1 MNNPAD
7 STPTT
12 IHPGDQVGKYR
23 IELQIGSGGGAI
35 VWRGIDPL
43 LNKIV
48 AIKQL
53 APSTLDM
60 ETHVARQH
68 FANEAKLGRELSEKD
83 PRHLVHVLEYISEE
97 RGLFI
102 VMEYVD
108 GSSLETILRKLASP
122 MPPKQALGIMAA
134 TAMGLQHLHDN
145 GVIHRDLKPAN
156 ILMPNSG
163 GLKICDF
170 GLASLIGDMDTMA
183 AGSVRYMAPELTSG
197 ENVDGRADLYSLG
210 MIAYEM
216 LAGRNNFE
224 QAFRFVL
231 KDQRNQALRWMKW
244 HANQR
249 AKATPLKELVPG
261 IEPTLSDLVDR
272 LMAKD
277 PTQRIASGNELVEA
291 IKVHFAN
298 GSEKA
303 DASQIPQGSQGH
315 AHHQQQVSGAM
326 AMSGGGATA
335 TAVAPDQPTAMLP
348 KKSKLPYYL
357 GAVIVVLCGVLVVL
371 MMQQNNEA
379 ELQEKQR
386 VADAY
391 ATYEAALKR
400 YKEKEYEQASNLFSE
415 LIQEWPATSKLGQK
429 SKGYQLLSEAWI
441 YENNKAYDAAV
452 KALIDADESGAFD
465 EKQRE
470 QLKVQIRETQRKAA
484 FANQVSKIEQLLANG
499 QYDLARQQLIEQN
512 SYSPTEDEKKV
523 LEEIGTRLSAM
534 QDQSVITGI
543 LDEAKQLVDTGRR
556 DEAISMLEE
565 RQLRLSNHL
574 INQRI
579 NELKRERDYDQAL
592 LDARTAQRNNQLSQA
607 IDLYNR
613 AQQIRQDPA
622 IDLQIN
628 QLRAQIAYQAG
639 QERER
644 AGDLRGATAQYT
656 EALRHADMPQARRA
670 ISRINNANERSTLIA
685 AGDDAMAAR
694 NYTTAMEHYQ
704 NAMKMGRDAALRQKL
719 TNAELE
725 QHFLAGRRALD
736 QANLNVARTEL
747 TAASRMAPSDNRIT
761 QALQELDTLAAY
773 TAERDAGDKAR
784 EQGDYGAAKMA
795 YYRARKIID
804 NEEIR
809 KRFDDTEYE
818 HLVARAKHQISIRQ
832 FEQARLN
839 LLQAAKVQDTPEVR
853 KLLEQVGKEQ

>member
-7 STPTT
+7 PSPILTT
-12 IHPGDQVGKYR
+12 IHPGDQIGKYR
-23 IELQIGSGGGAI
+23 IEMQIGSGGGAI

-60 ETHVARQH
+60 DTHAARQH

-83 PRHLVHVLEYISEE
+83 PRHLVQVLEYISET

-102 VMEYVD
+102 VMEYVN

-156 ILMPNSG
+156 ILMPNNG

-197 ENVDGRADLYSLG
+197 ESVDGRADLYSLG

-216 LAGRNNFE
+216 IAGRNNFE

-261 IEPTLSDLVDR
+261 IEPTLSDLVER

-277 PTQRIASGNELVEA
+277 PTQRITSGNELVEA

-298 GSEKA
+298 GADKA
-303 DASQIPQGSQGH
+303 DASQIPQSAPGQTQGSAAGH
-315 AHHQQQVSGAM
+315 QVLTGNA
-326 AMSGGGATA
+326 ATNI
-335 TAVAPDQPTAMLP
+335 APDQPTAMLP

-357 GAVIVVLCGVLVVL
+357 AAVIVVLCGVLVVL
-371 MMQQNNEA
+371 VMQKNNDTQN
-379 ELQEKQR
+379 QEMQR
-386 VADAY
+386 VANAHAAY
-391 ATYEAALKR
+391 KAALQR
-400 YKEKEYEQASNLFSE
+400 FKEKEYEQASNLFAE
-415 LIQEWPATSKLGQK
+415 LIQEWPATSDLGRK
-429 SKGYQLLSEAWI
+429 SKGYQLLSEARI

-452 KALIDADESGAFD
+452 KALMDADESGAFD
-465 EKQRE
+465 NEQRE
-470 QLKVQIRETQRKAA
+470 KLRVQIRETQRKAA
-484 FANQVSKIEQLLANG
+484 FANQVSKIEQLLADK

-523 LEEIGTRLSAM
+523 LDEMGTRLSAM
-534 QDQSVITGI
+534 QDQSVISGI
-543 LDEAKQLVDTGRR
+543 LDEARQLVETSRR
-556 DEAISMLEE
+556 DEAIAMLEE
-565 RQLRLSNHL
+565 KQLRLSNHL

-607 IDLYNR
+607 IDLYSR
-613 AQQIRQDPA
+613 AQQIKEDPA
-622 IDLQIN
+622 IEQQIN
-628 QLRAQIAYQAG
+628 QLRAQIAFQSG

-644 AGDLRGATAQYT
+644 AGDLRGATTQYT
-656 EALRHADMPQARRA
+656 RALSFADMPQARRA
-670 ISRINNANERSTLIA
+670 IERINNATERDTLIA
-685 AGDDAMAAR
+685 AGDDALATR
-694 NYTTAMEHYQ
+694 NYSTAIEHYK
-704 NAMKMGRDAALRQKL
+704 NAMKMGRDASLRQKL
-719 TNAELE
+719 ASAELE
-725 QHFLAGRRALD
+725 QHFQAGRRALD
-736 QANLNVARTEL
+736 QANLDVARAEL
-747 TAASRMAPSDNRIT
+747 TAASRITPDDSRIA
-761 QALQELDTLAAY
+761 QALKELDTLAAY
-773 TAERDAGDKAR
+773 TTERDAGDKAR
-784 EQGDYGAAKMA
+784 KQGDYGAAKMA
-795 YYRARKIID
+795 YYRAKKIID

-818 HLVARAKHQISIRQ
+818 HLLARAKHQISIRQ

-839 LLQAAKVQDTPEVR
+839 LLQAAKIHDTPETR
-853 KLLEQVGKEQ
+853 KLLEQVGKEE